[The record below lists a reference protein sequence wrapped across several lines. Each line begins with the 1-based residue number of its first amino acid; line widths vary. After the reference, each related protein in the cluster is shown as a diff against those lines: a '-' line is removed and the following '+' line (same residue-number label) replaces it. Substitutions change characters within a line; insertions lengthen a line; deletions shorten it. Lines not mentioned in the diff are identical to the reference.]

1 MLRLGFTIFKG
12 HVSPDGML
20 YSVFIEPNWLHY
32 EIINFAI
39 VIITMIIVSSFTKRM
54 DETKIQGLYLGS
66 ATAEQKAITRA
77 SWNYWDVFLSAIVI
91 VVIIAFY
98 AYFWN

>member
-1 MLRLGFTIFKG
+1 
-12 HVSPDGML
+12 ML

-77 SWNYWDVFLSAIVI
+77 SWNNWDVFLSAIVL
-91 VVIIAFY
+91 VVVIAFY